1 MSAVEIAALM
11 QKKAF
16 DECELSPGVQAGVTA
31 MFGAPLTAAQ
41 VVERIVTDVRA
52 GGDGKLLYYTNLIDK
67 AGLSVQNIRVSKAE
81 FAEARQSA
89 DAEVVEAIERAIANV
104 RRFHE
109 EQLPKTWLTNR
120 ECGAMLG
127 QKVTPV
133 DSVGIYVPG
142 GTAAYPSSV
151 IMNAVPATVAGVPR
165 IVMAVP
171 PGRDGKVNPYVLVTA
186 ELIGIRE
193 IYKMGGAQAIAAL
206 AFGTETVPKVE
217 KITGPGNIFVTLAKK
232 AVYGHCDI
240 DMLAGPS
247 EILIIADDGADP
259 KYLAADLLSQ
269 AEHDPL
275 ASAILVTDSE
285 LLGNAVAAELEM
297 QLAALPRQEIAAL
310 SLANHGKIII
320 ASDMETVIEMANI
333 SAPEHL
339 EVMTKE
345 PFALLPYLR
354 NAGAIFLGAYSPEP
368 LGDYYAGPNHILP
381 TGGTARFYS
390 VLNVETFMKKTSIIA
405 YTQGALTAVGSD
417 VIKMAEAEAY
427 CSLLCGSQ
435 RLVHQRRTVSP
446 CSCGNAIIHIQGV
459 AHFAGIVISDIQS
472 YYGASVHGTEIPIN
486 LHSRNIPHSQIK
498 LFHQRLLFCTDGRKP
513 LPVQIIH
520 SSPKTC
526 QTMSVQGPC
535 FQSSWHL

>member
-1 MSAVEIAALM
+1 MQVTDARGMSAVEIAALM

-89 DAEVVEAIERAIANV
+89 DAEVVGAIERAIANV
-104 RRFHE
+104 RSFHE

-151 IMNAVPATVAGVPR
+151 IMNAVPATAAGVLR

-417 VIKMAEAEAY
+417 VIKMAEAEGLQA
-427 CSLLCGSQ
+427 
-435 RLVHQRRTVSP
+435 HA
-446 CSCGNAIIHIQGV
+446 NAIRV
-459 AHFAGIVISDIQS
+459 RM
-472 YYGASVHGTEIPIN
+472 EK
-486 LHSRNIPHSQIK
+486 R
-498 LFHQRLLFCTDGRKP
+498 
-513 LPVQIIH
+513 
-520 SSPKTC
+520 
-526 QTMSVQGPC
+526 
-535 FQSSWHL
+535 